1 MKYEN
6 LKNYLLEKLQLDT
19 AKSDVLEY
27 MIFEYAG
34 VLKECVNSSICCK
47 TKETYYHFG
56 FPITSDLLTPNHEK
70 FLTLIAKGIESN
82 IEEAKQD
89 FYAPNYYP
97 EISQEA
103 IGAGFGYINGVPF
116 HKKPTEICFSIP
128 YDVSMT
134 IINASSLIK
143 ASGNIENLSQEE
155 LKNLKKGVLA
165 YKVNNKDESLLN
177 LINKLEDKIKRLSH
191 SLNISNVALLVNQE
205 RRTNPDLGFFA
216 NLPNDSLGSLAS
228 QLSPEMNEIEAAK
241 LMMNQID
248 RAKKIFEKI
257 RPFSINKDKI
267 DFSEHE
273 GTNVDIEKPTE
284 YFINWFNTIEP
295 KVVNF
300 VFSGYRIYKI
310 DNDTLAINKGS
321 GTPGIQIKRHGERF
335 KAINNLT
342 ADNINDATLDI
353 KEINS
358 LRKKNLQQTLTDIY
372 LGMSTSSV
380 SKLNLDEAINEARE
394 EHENTGGKCSIQ

>member
-1 MKYEN
+1 MKYED

-27 MIFEYAG
+27 MILEYAG
-34 VLKECVNSSICCK
+34 VLKEFVNSSICCR

-70 FLTLIAKGIESN
+70 FLTLIAKGIENN

-177 LINKLEDKIKRLSH
+177 LINKLEDKINRLLPLLDISNEVVEEQEH
-191 SLNISNVALLVNQE
+191 SLNDVIDEKKLVISNSSLDGEEAPAVPKE
-205 RRTNPDLGFFA
+205 FA
-216 NLPNDSLGSLAS
+216 EACELF
-228 QLSPEMNEIEAAK
+228 EAAVET
-241 LMMNQID
+241 M
-248 RAKKIFEKI
+248 KKKVLDLRNKAHQDKRYELAAEKAEELL
-257 RPFSINKDKI
+257 STVSEAGD
-267 DFSEHE
+267 DF
-273 GTNVDIEKPTE
+273 
-284 YFINWFNTIEP
+284 FINEGSAEQFKQRCDEAIKKARPE
-295 KVVNF
+295 
-300 VFSGYRIYKI
+300 
-310 DNDTLAINKGS
+310 LAKHRGWS
-321 GTPGIQIKRHGERF
+321 KLF
-335 KAINNLT
+335 
-342 ADNINDATLDI
+342 ADITFIAVSVCTVGVAN
-353 KEINS
+353 
-358 LRKKNLQQTLTDIY
+358 
-372 LGMSTSSV
+372 MV
-380 SKLNLDEAINEARE
+380 SKLATGSFRFFTPPKTESEEQLDLLEKNI
-394 EHENTGGKCSIQ
+394 HSIGKK